1 MKALSLKIVDVF
13 ALGQQR
19 TNLCMETHLKRVGIV
34 YNFNYVINVPNKNM
48 WAPAA
53 VELDASIVPVGVDRI
68 LLLLRLFEAVLF
80 TPGDPAPTFLGGQ
93 KVVDRTDPNLAMEN
107 RKNWGIMGISFDP
120 WKSEGGLVMSYTLCC
135 VGQRFQPAEG
145 NIIKINIHIL

>member
-1 MKALSLKIVDVF
+1 
-13 ALGQQR
+13 
-19 TNLCMETHLKRVGIV
+19 
-34 YNFNYVINVPNKNM
+34 M

-93 KVVDRTDPNLAMEN
+93 KVVDRTDPNLAMEKTG
-107 RKNWGIMGISFDP
+107 RIGGFFGISSDP
-120 WKSEGGLVMSYTLCC
+120 WESEGGLIMSYHVLYSLLCWSKISTC
-135 VGQRFQPAEG
+135 WRKHNLHNEKLFNHVPTSWNCRSSLSKKKVDTS
-145 NIIKINIHIL
+145 NISSDRMIQQGEVL